1 LNHSLLSEY
10 KSFRAAN
17 SESTSEKTHFCSPLR
32 QLLVGLIFNDLYN
45 SIEKTNLKD
54 FEFFLKQTNFLKVV
68 DTLEKFEQGLLDKDS
83 PRAREF
89 ILFKRQLYAM
99 YEVQNRSVNEHEL
112 FSFEVERKNLTWLY
126 RANADFIQEMHRVDQ
141 VDQLADHNRLG
152 KNEVFRRRTLNP
164 RRLKGITAF
173 ASSYGIYTYAPYLAV
188 YLGTTLPMLGV
199 VCAGLYGM
207 LAFSESQI
215 VNSIKLIKDQSEN
228 HGRLTINVGQS
239 AFTSKDI
246 IVDVKD
252 IQSIVALGD
261 DSSGDDGNEGNVIR
275 VRRHFDIENQRW
287 VEEEKALTLPG
298 DAFRD
303 RYFLDWI
310 LADKNGESGDLADDF
325 QDLMLLQHEITTTQG
340 KIGSFDVLAARDT
353 VAILNDSDAVIDA

>member
-1 LNHSLLSEY
+1 
-10 KSFRAAN
+10 
-17 SESTSEKTHFCSPLR
+17 
-32 QLLVGLIFNDLYN
+32 
-45 SIEKTNLKD
+45 
-54 FEFFLKQTNFLKVV
+54 
-68 DTLEKFEQGLLDKDS
+68 
-83 PRAREF
+83 
-89 ILFKRQLYAM
+89 M
-99 YEVQNRSVNEHEL
+99 
-112 FSFEVERKNLTWLY
+112 
-126 RANADFIQEMHRVDQ
+126 
-141 VDQLADHNRLG
+141 
-152 KNEVFRRRTLNP
+152 FRRRTLNP

-261 DSSGDDGNEGNVIR
+261 DASGDDGNEGNVIR

-287 VEEEKALTLPG
+287 IEEERALTLPG

-303 RYFLDWI
+303 RYFIDWI